1 MSQTSLSKS
10 DIVNHARALGAE
22 LVGFAPVERWNDF
35 AEVPAERR
43 PQAIWPR
50 ARTVIV
56 LGVPLW
62 LPVVEA
68 APSQLGREQIIVT
81 DKLLDEAAYRL
92 SNLLNGRGHPA
103 INVPRNREDEPDS
116 PEDAAR
122 VFSHV
127 WAGELAGLGKVGRNR
142 ALLTRGFGPRQRLVS
157 VFTALPLDGDPLV
170 ALPLCTECGNCER
183 ICPVKALSTTPGQRL
198 ARIDAEACTANHKRL
213 RAAFRDPCGFCHKV
227 CPVGEDRTLFGRTDT
242 QPYFDEAAALQK
254 DPFAPQYQSW
264 LHIRK
269 YGGLPL
275 PEDPPSIR

>member
-1 MSQTSLSKS
+1 MSSVSLSKS
-10 DIVNHARALGAE
+10 DIVAQARALGAE
-22 LVGFAPVERWNDF
+22 LVGFAPIDRWSDL
-35 AEVPAERR
+35 AEVPVNRR

-50 ARTVIV
+50 TKTVIV

-81 DKLLDEAAYRL
+81 DKLLEEAAYRL
-92 SNLLNGRGHPA
+92 SVYLNERGHAA
-103 INVPRNREDEPDS
+103 INVPRNSEDEPES
-116 PEDAAR
+116 PDEVPR

-127 WAGELAGLGKVGRNR
+127 WAGQLAGLGRVGRSR

-157 VFTALPLDGDPLV
+157 VFTTLPIDGDALV
-170 ALPLCTECGNCER
+170 EAPLCTQCGNCER
-183 ICPVKALSTTPGQRL
+183 ICPAHALSTSPGQWL
-198 ARIDAEACTANHKRL
+198 ATVNASACAANHKRL

-227 CPVGEDRTLFGRTDT
+227 CPVGEDRTLFGSMDT
-242 QPYFDEAAALQK
+242 QKYFDEAAVLAK
-254 DPFAPQYQSW
+254 NPFAPQYQDW

-275 PEDPPSIR
+275 PEDPTSIR